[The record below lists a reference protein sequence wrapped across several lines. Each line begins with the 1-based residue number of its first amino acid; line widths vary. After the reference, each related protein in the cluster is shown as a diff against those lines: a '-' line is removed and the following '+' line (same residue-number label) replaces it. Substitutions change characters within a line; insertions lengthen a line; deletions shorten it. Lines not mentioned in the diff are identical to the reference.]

1 MPHESHRRWIPPRR
15 GPAARVSRIHGRVP
29 LPFAVPRFA
38 GDGGASKP
46 PVAFRP
52 SMDGRSPA
60 PIGTSVQRTRASRT
74 DPASPPVR
82 NRSKIHPRTGAV
94 GLTSRATGPRPGPT
108 APVPGR
114 RARAAWARQTACCVL
129 RQDLFGALRALPPAK
144 NRQRGTLKTDDN
156 SSITTATRI

>member
-46 PVAFRP
+46 PVA
-52 SMDGRSPA
+52 
-60 PIGTSVQRTRASRT
+60 
-74 DPASPPVR
+74 PVHR
-82 NRSKIHPRTGAV
+82 WTGAV
-94 GLTSRATGPRPGPT
+94 LPRSARPYNGRVLHGRAPRHRPYGTGVKSIPEPESHESGHGPRPGPT
-108 APVPGR
+108 ALVPGR